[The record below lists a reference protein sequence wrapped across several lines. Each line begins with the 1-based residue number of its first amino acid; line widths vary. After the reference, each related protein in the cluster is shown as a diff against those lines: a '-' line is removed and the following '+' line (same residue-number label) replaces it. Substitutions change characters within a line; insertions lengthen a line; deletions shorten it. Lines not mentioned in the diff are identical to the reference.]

1 MLIFKKVRLLNQPV
15 SFCKYIR
22 LEDFVET
29 FEFFTIFYRDRR
41 MATTDWFEITLKLFT
56 VSLLKDFQEKH
67 SNVKDSSGRSV
78 NSRQN
83 LTIDHHF
90 VITSNFYRPET
101 KLQESN
107 VFSRVCLFRAPAL
120 NHHTETPMA
129 RVPACPTIIQGPLC
143 LSTAL

>member
-1 MLIFKKVRLLNQPV
+1 MLIFKKVRLLNQLV

-67 SNVKDSSGRSV
+67 SKVKDSSGRSA

-83 LTIDHHF
+83 STIDQHF
-90 VITSNFYRPET
+90 VKVAGRQSFQSCLSVQGRE
-101 KLQESN
+101 ES
-107 VFSRVCLFRAPAL
+107 RYRAPAL
-120 NHHTETPMA
+120 NPHT
-129 RVPACPTIIQGPLC
+129 
-143 LSTAL
+143 

>member
-1 MLIFKKVRLLNQPV
+1 MKY
-15 SFCKYIR
+15 KYIR

-67 SNVKDSSGRSV
+67 SKVKDSSGRSA

-83 LTIDHHF
+83 STIDQHF
-90 VITSNFYRPET
+90 VKVAGR
-101 KLQESN
+101 
-107 VFSRVCLFRAPAL
+107 
-120 NHHTETPMA
+120 
-129 RVPACPTIIQGPLC
+129 
-143 LSTAL
+143 